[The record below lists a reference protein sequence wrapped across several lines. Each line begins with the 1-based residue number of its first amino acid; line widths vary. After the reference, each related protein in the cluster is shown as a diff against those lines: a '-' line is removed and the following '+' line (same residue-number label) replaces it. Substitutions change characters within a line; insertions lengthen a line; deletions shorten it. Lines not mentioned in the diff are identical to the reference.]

1 MVLLSVKN
9 AHKRDSRV
17 TFVDE
22 THSYYLDDEWKFPL
36 SCTGF
41 CHRNFGHFNAD
52 DIIKKMM
59 RSKKWNENKYY
70 GMTPNEIK
78 KLWDD
83 NRDQAASMGT
93 LMHNTIEDFYNLET
107 EEERVNFSWD
117 PRIEKEKEYFM
128 IFYNDHKH
136 LKPYRTEMIV
146 WSKEEELAGSIDML
160 FINEGTGELSI
171 FDWKRSKE
179 IRYENK
185 YQKGFGPCSHFDDCN
200 YYHYS
205 LQLNFYKYLL
215 ETYYQFKVKDLHL
228 AVFHPLN
235 ESYIKIQV
243 NDYQQEIKDML
254 DVWRDDRNGIKT
266 TNVTCLFEDD

>member
-1 MVLLSVKN
+1 
-9 AHKRDSRV
+9 
-17 TFVDE
+17 
-22 THSYYLDDEWKFPL
+22 
-36 SCTGF
+36 
-41 CHRNFGHFNAD
+41 
-52 DIIKKMM
+52 
-59 RSKKWNENKYY
+59 
-70 GMTPNEIK
+70 
-78 KLWDD
+78 
-83 NRDQAASMGT
+83 MGT

-117 PRIEKEKEYFM
+117 PRIEKEKEHFM

-160 FINEGTGELSI
+160 FINEETGELSI

-243 NDYQQEIKDML
+243 NDYQQEIRDML
-254 DVWRDDRNGIKT
+254 DVWRDDRNGIKET
-266 TNVTCLFEDD
+266 KVKCLFEDD